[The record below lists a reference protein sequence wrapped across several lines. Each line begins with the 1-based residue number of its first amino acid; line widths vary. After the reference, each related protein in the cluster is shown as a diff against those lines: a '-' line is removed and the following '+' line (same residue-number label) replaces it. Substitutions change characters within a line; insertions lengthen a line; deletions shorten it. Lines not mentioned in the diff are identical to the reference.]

1 MKVSTIR
8 SVAESL
14 YIIIIII
21 IIVLIIT
28 RIKLSLIKL
37 TINMF
42 LNVLIA
48 DILFV
53 L

>member
-1 MKVSTIR
+1 MTIR

-14 YIIIIII
+14 YIIIII